1 MIRSLDDVAQDAW
14 QEAVSRLNGVGVFGN
29 EGRKFPEPSLLQ
41 SRASDLIRI
50 LRGHGYAGG
59 DIGFAELDP
68 PREGVSLLV
77 FDSNRITDDTSAEVH
92 WYDDYRKRWKD
103 RVTAR
108 VADWLG
114 RLENLKRDM
123 ADWLPEGFHIRD
135 RPPVPMHEEL
145 MRKFHV
151 ARANMPSFDIL
162 REGTPVMRFQPK
174 GLWTIGANGRI
185 DLVRREGT
193 FILVDQS
200 ENLSGNPQWEYYAP
214 GNARATTKLN
224 KDTFIQLLV

>member
-1 MIRSLDDVAQDAW
+1 
-14 QEAVSRLNGVGVFGN
+14 
-29 EGRKFPEPSLLQ
+29 
-41 SRASDLIRI
+41 
-50 LRGHGYAGG
+50 
-59 DIGFAELDP
+59 
-68 PREGVSLLV
+68 
-77 FDSNRITDDTSAEVH
+77 
-92 WYDDYRKRWKD
+92 
-103 RVTAR
+103 
-108 VADWLG
+108 
-114 RLENLKRDM
+114 
-123 ADWLPEGFHIRD
+123 
-135 RPPVPMHEEL
+135 